1 MQKIDVFA
9 HILPAN
15 FVKSIHKKIPGIIA
29 STALSSR
36 RRPGVRDLDIRFR
49 IIERNEGYAQILC
62 MAEPPVE
69 DISEPM
75 LAAELAK
82 IANDGMAELIV
93 KYPDMFLTGVAC
105 LPMNNIEAAVKE
117 LDRAIIE
124 LGFRGIQITTNVMD
138 KPLDS
143 PEFEPLF
150 ERMNYYQ
157 LPILMHPRRMRSG
170 PRAFGTDIDFYAN
183 DKVGR
188 LAQIFFNWP
197 FETTIAM
204 GRFVWSGML
213 EKYPNLKIITH
224 HCGGLLPYQANR
236 ISQLQGEGEV
246 EMYQERNSS
255 WHFTKRPMD
264 YYKMMYADTAVWG
277 NTSTLKCG
285 YDFFGPDH
293 MLFGTDTAFGSEG
306 GAFNVRETIR
316 SVEEMAIPEEDKRK
330 IFEENAKRLFHLPF
344 HLPG

>member
-1 MQKIDVFA
+1 
-9 HILPAN
+9 
-15 FVKSIHKKIPGIIA
+15 
-29 STALSSR
+29 
-36 RRPGVRDLDIRFR
+36 
-49 IIERNEGYAQILC
+49 
-62 MAEPPVE
+62 
-69 DISEPM
+69 
-75 LAAELAK
+75 
-82 IANDGMAELIV
+82 
-93 KYPDMFLTGVAC
+93 
-105 LPMNNIEAAVKE
+105 
-117 LDRAIIE
+117 
-124 LGFRGIQITTNVMD
+124 
-138 KPLDS
+138 
-143 PEFEPLF
+143 
-150 ERMNYYQ
+150 
-157 LPILMHPRRMRSG
+157 MRSG
-170 PRAFGTDIDFYAN
+170 PRAFGNDIDFYAN